1 MNWTLSNFL
10 TIIRVAIIPLIIGL
24 FYIKGDF
31 VHLLM
36 AMLFVFAC
44 VTDFFDGYFARTWDQ
59 VTSFGRFLDPVA
71 DKLLITSVL
80 FMLVGMGN
88 IKGFSLIPGV
98 IILSREIL
106 VSGLREFLAS
116 LKIGLP
122 VSYLAKWKTGIQMGA
137 LTCLL
142 LGDSVYLFWLH
153 LPIHL
158 IGIIL
163 LWCAGG
169 LTLITG
175 YTYLKES
182 LQYFKDSTFS

>member
-10 TIIRVAIIPLIIGL
+10 TIVRVAIIPLIIGL

-44 VTDFFDGYFARTWDQ
+44 ATDFFDGYFARTWDQ

-80 FMLVGMGN
+80 FMLVGAGHIN
-88 IKGFSLIPGV
+88 GFSLIPGV
-98 IILSREIL
+98 IILCREIL

-142 LGDSVYLFWLH
+142 LGDSVYLFWLS

-158 IGIIL
+158 IGLIL

-182 LQYFKDSTFS
+182 LQYFKDNSFS

>member
-10 TIIRVAIIPLIIGL
+10 TLIRVAVIPLLIGL

-36 AMLFVFAC
+36 AVLFVFAC
-44 VTDFFDGYFARTWDQ
+44 ITDFFDGYFARTWEQ
-59 VTSFGRFLDPVA
+59 TTSFGRFLDPVA

-80 FMLVGMGN
+80 FMLVGFGR
-88 IKGFSLIPGV
+88 IEGISLIPGV
-98 IILSREIL
+98 IILCREIL

-116 LKIGLP
+116 LRIGLP

-142 LGDSVYLFWLH
+142 LGDSIYFSFLH
-153 LPIHL
+153 LPINL
-158 IGIIL
+158 IGLIL

-182 LQYFKDSTFS
+182 LQYFKDNPFS